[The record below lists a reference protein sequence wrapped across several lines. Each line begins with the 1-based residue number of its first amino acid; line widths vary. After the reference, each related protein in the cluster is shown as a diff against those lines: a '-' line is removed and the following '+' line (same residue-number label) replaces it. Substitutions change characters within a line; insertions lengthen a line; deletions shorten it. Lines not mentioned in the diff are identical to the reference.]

1 MKNQGTLLFVG
12 LLLSG
17 SLLAACGLAAT
28 PNAGP
33 SASSDVSL
41 ATTTPN
47 PSDLNPSPPR
57 SDACSLLTKDDVGRI
72 LGQAVEDATAKGLG
86 GVCSYKTKSLSLDL
100 TVFASGGTAYLQQT
114 QAKIGDLALVVPGLG
129 DEAFYNTNSFVNTL
143 FVRKG
148 DAAYLIDVINQPSSQ
163 ELSPED
169 VRAKEKALAEQ
180 LLSNLP

>member
-1 MKNQGTLLFVG
+1 MKNQGTFLFVA
-12 LLLSG
+12 LVLAG
-17 SLLAACGLAAT
+17 SLLAACGQASA
-28 PNAGP
+28 PSAIP
-33 SASSDVSL
+33 SASSDASP
-41 ATTTPN
+41 ATVTAN
-47 PSDLNPSPPR
+47 PSDLNPSPQEA
-57 SDACSLLTKDDVGRI
+57 DACSLLTKDSVGKV
-72 LGQAVEDATAKGLG
+72 LGETVEDATPKGLG
-86 GVCSYKTKSLSLDL
+86 GVCSYTTKTLSVDL
-100 TVFASGGTAYLQQT
+100 TVVTSGGTAYLQQT

-148 DAAYLIDVINQPSSQ
+148 DAVYLIDVMNQPSSQ